1 LQSRLVQLNWNG
13 HFGCKH
19 GGCNF
24 DVKEAHIDDGKCHH
38 NFALAEVHWEKLRP
52 ITWNSFGETKAIL

>member
-1 LQSRLVQLNWNG
+1 MIW
-13 HFGCKH
+13 CKH

-24 DVKEAHIDDGKCHH
+24 DVKKAHIYDGKCHH